1 MSGNGL
7 QDVHNMSVMVPERT
21 FHCMQVLP
29 DTFSFRTG
37 NVGLCCASD
46 DKTGFKIADR
56 KSNAAKLAA
65 KPAIEIKKTEM
76 EPGRNGD
83 EYRRWLW
90 SVIAQAHSPE
100 NALPGLKCDVLFRL
114 TIGRA

>member
-7 QDVHNMSVMVPERT
+7 HDIHSMRIMVPERT

-29 DTFSFRTG
+29 DTLVFRTG
-37 NVGLCCASD
+37 NLSLFCVSD

-65 KPAIEIKKTEM
+65 KPAVEIKEPEM
-76 EPGRNGD
+76 QPGGNGD
-83 EYRRWLW
+83 EYFCW
-90 SVIAQAHSPE
+90 S
-100 NALPGLKCDVLFRL
+100 
-114 TIGRA
+114 